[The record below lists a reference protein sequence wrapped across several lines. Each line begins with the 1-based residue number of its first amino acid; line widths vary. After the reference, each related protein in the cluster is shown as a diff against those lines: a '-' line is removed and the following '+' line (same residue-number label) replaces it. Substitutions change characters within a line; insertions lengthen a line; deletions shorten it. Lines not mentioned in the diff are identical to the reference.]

1 MSQIKMLGNKMY
13 NMHFRTQHKH
23 LTNYNFIY
31 TYIYFFVTY
40 KRTYILYIP
49 IIKETLWKNY

>member
-23 LTNYNFIY
+23 LTNYDFIY
-31 TYIYFFVTY
+31 TYIYFFVMY

-49 IIKETLWKNY
+49 IIKETL